1 MTLLGF
7 LSWRPNLEPQVWSG
21 QFQPKFEH
29 CQIQEALVF
38 LLFIT
43 VVIDFLK
50 LLLIFF
56 HSLTQLPQRNGFDSL
71 QTPIKFP
78 TRDSLGSGWENL
90 FLFPVRSSCLSLLPS
105 SRRSEENPRGGE
117 RGTAHFL
124 LQVSREWPEWSVH
137 SGLRIPTTNN
147 PNNSVLN
154 KDKRE
159 KNMNS
164 LMNISPR
171 GAGVSCSE
179 MKVHRNKSS
188 I

>member
-56 HSLTQLPQRNGFDSL
+56 HSLPQLPQRNGFDSL

-105 SRRSEENPRGGE
+105 REGARRIQGEESEELPIS
-117 RGTAHFL
+117 F
-124 LQVSREWPEWSVH
+124 SRWAENGQ
-137 SGLRIPTTNN
+137 SGLSTVVWEFPPPTILITQ
-147 PNNSVLN
+147 S
-154 KDKRE
+154 
-159 KNMNS
+159 
-164 LMNISPR
+164 
-171 GAGVSCSE
+171 
-179 MKVHRNKSS
+179 
-188 I
+188 